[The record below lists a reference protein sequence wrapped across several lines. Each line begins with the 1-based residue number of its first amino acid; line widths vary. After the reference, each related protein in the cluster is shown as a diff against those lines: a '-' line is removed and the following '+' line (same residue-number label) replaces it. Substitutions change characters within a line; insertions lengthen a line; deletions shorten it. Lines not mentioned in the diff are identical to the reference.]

1 MLRTG
6 YFLLAVTVFLSSG
19 LAVADEEIVDM
30 VVNGDFEN
38 DLDGWKIYQDI
49 RGSTGA
55 MEIDDE
61 DAAVGK
67 KSARLIIEVAGA
79 DYHTV
84 RIEQEGPQV
93 EAGETYTLSAWLK
106 AEEDRLVSLC
116 VWGPDVKWQLGG
128 PQPGEIAITTE
139 WQEYFGTFTA
149 TSTGAGHISMR
160 AGELAVDVWVDKVR
174 FYEGEYIPTEIEN
187 AVTTDGKLAITWGMI
202 KSKKPVE

>member
-6 YFLLAVTVFLSSG
+6 YFFLAVTVFLSSG
-19 LAVADEEIVDM
+19 LAVADEEIEDM

-38 DLDGWKIYQDI
+38 DLDGWKLYQNI

-61 DAAVGK
+61 DAAEGK
-67 KSARLIIEVAGA
+67 KSARLIVEIAGA

-93 EAGETYTLSAWLK
+93 KLGETYTLSAWLK
-106 AEEDRLVSLC
+106 AEEDRSVSLC
-116 VWGPDVKWQLGG
+116 VWGPGVKWQLGND
-128 PQPGEIAITTE
+128 PGEIAITTE

-149 TSTGAGHISMR
+149 TSTGAGHISVR

-174 FYEGEYIPTEIEN
+174 FYEGEYIPTKIVN
-187 AVTTDGKLAITWGMI
+187 AVTADGKLAITWGMI
-202 KSKKPVE
+202 KSKKQVE